1 MKGFFRWFRSGTKMK
16 RWMLLILIGMLAAFY
31 GMAKILEGGEG
42 GRLDF
47 LPLACYIACFV
58 LGFIF
63 VIVGIIHIQKRT
75 LELFVQE
82 VDDRIEDEKVKVNSL
97 IYDKKIYDQGPKVV
111 AIGGGTGLNS
121 VLRGLKEYTDNLTA
135 IVTVSDYGE
144 IVPESRRI
152 LKTMPL
158 DDIKESLVALS
169 DNEEEME
176 KFMNYNFKERSLKDL
191 SLGDIAL
198 LGMKDFSGGDFTNSV
213 VKASEIFNITGKV
226 LPVTLEPIQ
235 ICAELEDGTVVESRD
250 KIAETVTTKTSKI
263 SRIFINPTNCKV
275 APGVLQAIE
284 EADAIVI
291 GPGSLYT
298 NVIPNLLVQG
308 VAKAIKES
316 KAFKIYVSNLM
327 TEPGQTDNFSLSDH
341 IKAITDHAGKGIIE
355 YCIYDT
361 GELVPEYI
369 RRYNM
374 QGQDLVEIDAAKAKA
389 EGIYLMQREISH
401 VEDNFIRHN
410 PEAIAASIIQLICD
424 DLKFKDMQN
433 DTKYVLLN
441 DRLKNAKKSLK
452 ESNKNDNFR
461 RTKKKKEK
469 GESKFHKKY
478 RERIESIQEAEIKLK
493 VKEGMPLEEIEQEMA
508 GKYIKEKNSK
518 DKKTGKNTVKQNN
531 RKELRTNTK
540 ENKDVVGKHSKNEKA
555 KRTKNTKIEELEETE
570 KKKFIEAINKIRK

>member
-1 MKGFFRWFRSGTKMK
+1 MKGFFRWFRSSTKMK
-16 RWMLLILIGMLAAFY
+16 RWMLLILAGMIVAFY
-31 GMAKILEGGEG
+31 GLAKILSGGES

-47 LPLACYIACFV
+47 LPLAVYVICFV
-58 LGFIF
+58 IGFLF
-63 VIVGIIHIQKRT
+63 VVIGIIHIQKRT
-75 LELFVQE
+75 LEIFVQE
-82 VDDRIEDEKVKVNSL
+82 IDDRVEDENAKVNSL
-97 IYDKKIYDQGPKVV
+97 IYDKKIYDQGPKIV

-121 VLRGLKEYTDNLTA
+121 VLRGLKEYTKNLTA

-144 IVPESRRI
+144 IIPESRRI

-169 DNEEEME
+169 NNEETME
-176 KFMNYNFKERSLKDL
+176 KFMNFSFSEGCLKDI

-198 LGMKDFSGGDFTNSV
+198 LGIKDFAGGDLTNSV
-213 VKASEIFNITGKV
+213 VKAGKIFDITGKV

-235 ICAELEDGTVVESRD
+235 ICAELEDGTVIESRD
-250 KIAETVTTKTSKI
+250 KIPEAVNTKTSKI
-263 SRIFINPTNCKV
+263 SRIFINPTNCRV
-275 APGVLQAIE
+275 APGVLEAIE
-284 EADAIVI
+284 EADAIII

-327 TEPGQTDNFSLSDH
+327 TEPGQTDNFTLSDH
-341 IKAITDHAGKGIIE
+341 IKAIIDHAGKGVID

-369 RRYNM
+369 RKYNM
-374 QGQDLVEIDAAKAKA
+374 QGQDLVEIDTAKAK
-389 EGIYLMQREISH
+389 EQGIYLMQREISH

-441 DRLKNAKKSLK
+441 DRLKSAKKSLK
-452 ESNKNDNFR
+452 ENDKNDNFR
-461 RTKKKKEK
+461 KTKKKKER
-469 GESKFHKKY
+469 GESKFYQKY
-478 RERIESIQEAEIKLK
+478 KERMESIQEAEIKMK
-493 VKEGMPLEEIEQEMA
+493 VKEGIPLEDAEQKII
-508 GKYIKEKNSK
+508 GKYTEEKNSSSINK
-518 DKKTGKNTVKQNN
+518 REKRHSKSNKKRNKKEHKN
-531 RKELRTNTK
+531 RK
-540 ENKDVVGKHSKNEKA
+540 
-555 KRTKNTKIEELEETE
+555 
-570 KKKFIEAINKIRK
+570 

>member
-16 RWMLLILIGMLAAFY
+16 RWMLLILIGMVAAFY
-31 GMAKILEGGEG
+31 GMDKILEGGEG

-47 LPLACYIACFV
+47 LPLAGYIACFV

-144 IVPESRRI
+144 IIPESRRI

-213 VKASEIFNITGKV
+213 VNASEIFKITGKV

-275 APGVLQAIE
+275 APGVLEAIE

-341 IKAITDHAGKGIIE
+341 IKAITDHAGKGVIE

-374 QGQDLVEIDAAKAKA
+374 QGQDLVEVDAAKAKA

-493 VKEGMPLEEIEQEMA
+493 VKEGIPLEEIEKEMA
-508 GKYIKEKNSK
+508 GKYIKEKDSK
-518 DKKTGKNTVKQNN
+518 EKKTGKNATKQNS
-531 RKELRTNTK
+531 RKKTNTK
-540 ENKDVVGKHSKNEKA
+540 DNKNTVGKHSKNEKT
-555 KRTKNTKIEELEETE
+555 KRTRNTKVDELEETE
-570 KKKFIEAINKIRK
+570 KKKFIETINKIRK

>member
-1 MKGFFRWFRSGTKMK
+1 M
-16 RWMLLILIGMLAAFY
+16 
-31 GMAKILEGGEG
+31 
-42 GRLDF
+42 
-47 LPLACYIACFV
+47 
-58 LGFIF
+58 
-63 VIVGIIHIQKRT
+63 
-75 LELFVQE
+75 VQE
-82 VDDRIEDEKVKVNSL
+82 TDDRIEDEKANVNSL
-97 IYDKKIYDQGPKVV
+97 IYNKKIYDQGPKIV
-111 AIGGGTGLNS
+111 AIGGGTGLNA
-121 VLRGLKEYTDNLTA
+121 VLKGLKEYTDNLTA

-158 DDIKESLVALS
+158 DDIKESIVALS
-169 DNEEEME
+169 ENEEAME
-176 KFMNYNFKERSLKDL
+176 SFMNFQFTERSLKDL

-198 LGMKDFSGGDFTNSV
+198 LGMKDFSGGDFTQSV
-213 VKASEIFNITGKV
+213 RRAGEIFNITGKV
-226 LPVTLEPIQ
+226 IPVTLEPIQ

-250 KIAETVTTKTSKI
+250 KILEAVNNRTSKI
-263 SRIFINPTNCKV
+263 SRIFINPTNCRV
-275 APGVLQAIE
+275 APGVLEAIE

-298 NVIPNLLVQG
+298 NVIPNLLVKG

-316 KAFKIYVSNLM
+316 KAFKVYVSNLM

-341 IKAITDHAGKGIIE
+341 IKAIIDHAGKGVIE

-369 RRYNM
+369 RKYNM
-374 QGQDLVEIDAAKAKA
+374 QGQDLVEIDISKAK
-389 EGIYLMQREISH
+389 EQGVYFMQREISH

-461 RTKKKKEK
+461 KTKKRKER
-469 GESKFHKKY
+469 GESKFYQKY
-478 RERIESIQEAEIKLK
+478 KDRIESIQEAEIKMK
-493 VKEGMPLEEIEQEMA
+493 VKEGMSLREAECEIAEKYADKKEEKKPQR
-508 GKYIKEKNSK
+508 KENINKKNNRSSTISNENSK
-518 DKKTGKNTVKQNN
+518 QKQ
-531 RKELRTNTK
+531 R
-540 ENKDVVGKHSKNEKA
+540 
-555 KRTKNTKIEELEETE
+555 KNTKSQEKGKHATNNKVGYKKQTQTVKNIEINELEEEQNT
-570 KKKFIEAINKIRK
+570 KLIEAINKIRQEGK